1 MLVLPGYAMVMPM
14 SSLEMGSRSDLE
26 ALRRSGRGKFIVVAL
41 LLALTLGAAGWWFFL
56 RKQGVG
62 NPEDPA
68 KVIVV
73 ARSRGLSILLT
84 DGGFDAAEGTFE
96 AWVNK
101 AQDEVPDLEVDG
113 IEAIMTLAD
122 RFGYGYVVFERP
134 QDVDFSAL
142 DIEGGVPELPE
153 HVRFAVLSAGD
164 FGFPHV
170 MTVNPEPSKVMQ
182 SHGVVLLQALFAQE
196 RLAATLGPD
205 ENMAMDVI
213 KLRDQVRDAVDRLQ
227 RIPEAEKLAEKIV
240 GEVDRQLVDEELAEP
255 KPHRLADALQSTRPI
270 PLANGSVLG
279 ISRGFQVVSRD
290 AVRADLDLEDE
301 EKFFVGP
308 ATEGE
313 RTPCE
318 ALAGGSVSINESPRY
333 SIGDH
338 GDAIL
343 LHTLSDGYVLWALD
357 PKAEGCAFKKVGDVP
372 APEPGLSSEALPN
385 AAGLVLRVGD
395 VGGQAVVAVADAKTD
410 TTSLLGMLDG
420 ASISAVAWLDARHV
434 AAIVR
439 RDDDIDALALL
450 DIERPTQVLFLP
462 ASALENAETL
472 GEVAAV
478 KIGASPVLAVTAG
491 QYPRRLYR
499 LQLPAALDAL
509 FDAPPAS
516 PATPPVVRE
525 GLPTIVTLDTTGV
538 TATALTTE
546 GQAYSPSASPDG
558 TKIAFVLD
566 DSGLD
571 ERNPGDSEVAVVATE
586 GGGKGLRL
594 LTRNALRDYGPRFT
608 ADGKHVVF
616 ETRVEIPKTDWRITA
631 ARAVAVD

>member
-41 LLALTLGAAGWWFFL
+41 LLALTLGAAGWWFFV

-270 PLANGSVLG
+270 PLAKDRKSV
-279 ISRGFQVVSRD
+279 V
-290 AVRADLDLEDE
+290 
-301 EKFFVGP
+301 
-308 ATEGE
+308 
-313 RTPCE
+313 
-318 ALAGGSVSINESPRY
+318 
-333 SIGDH
+333 
-338 GDAIL
+338 
-343 LHTLSDGYVLWALD
+343 
-357 PKAEGCAFKKVGDVP
+357 
-372 APEPGLSSEALPN
+372 
-385 AAGLVLRVGD
+385 
-395 VGGQAVVAVADAKTD
+395 
-410 TTSLLGMLDG
+410 
-420 ASISAVAWLDARHV
+420 
-434 AAIVR
+434 
-439 RDDDIDALALL
+439 
-450 DIERPTQVLFLP
+450 
-462 ASALENAETL
+462 
-472 GEVAAV
+472 
-478 KIGASPVLAVTAG
+478 
-491 QYPRRLYR
+491 
-499 LQLPAALDAL
+499 
-509 FDAPPAS
+509 
-516 PATPPVVRE
+516 
-525 GLPTIVTLDTTGV
+525 
-538 TATALTTE
+538 
-546 GQAYSPSASPDG
+546 
-558 TKIAFVLD
+558 
-566 DSGLD
+566 
-571 ERNPGDSEVAVVATE
+571 
-586 GGGKGLRL
+586 
-594 LTRNALRDYGPRFT
+594 
-608 ADGKHVVF
+608 
-616 ETRVEIPKTDWRITA
+616 
-631 ARAVAVD
+631 